1 MARKPWRG
9 LGWLGGGKESPLK
22 SVKTAS
28 RTRKAAGAREGRPR
42 RCREREKQAS
52 RRLAAGGGLPRG
64 AHRQVFSE
72 DELGTVCGLS
82 RPVAQNYLGAL
93 ETLYLCPFTGIVL
106 HTGPSTARFGDG
118 LFAVPMASFFD
129 T

>member
-1 MARKPWRG
+1 MNAKNKR
-9 LGWLGGGKESPLK
+9 LDAL
-22 SVKTAS
+22 
-28 RTRKAAGAREGRPR
+28 R
-42 RCREREKQAS
+42 RVADF
-52 RRLAAGGGLPRG
+52 LAARTGKF
-64 AHRQVFSE
+64 FSE

-82 RPVAQNYLGAL
+82 RPVAQNYLGVL